1 MPASEEPILEN
12 PGQELPLRSAP
23 AAALAFVVAFATL
36 MTQVLVHRMVTAK
49 LLNNFAFVVISL
61 TMLGFAAS
69 GALLTRRAAL
79 TAAPRLDRRLGRQV
93 SCRHSSLSPSASMT
107 SRQI

>member
-1 MPASEEPILEN
+1 MRHSE
-12 PGQELPLRSAP
+12 ELPLTSVR
-23 AAALAFVVAFATL
+23 AAALASVVAFATL

-69 GALLTRRAAL
+69 GVLLTRRQGQAA
-79 TAAPRLDRRLGRQV
+79 AAPESSIAGGREA
-93 SCRHSSLSPSASMT
+93 SCCRSSPPVSASIT
-107 SRQI
+107 PRQT